1 MDNQQLQKIGK
12 IILVLLAIV
21 LLIYI
26 GSFILQFLLGTVV
39 LLIKLVIGA
48 FVVGLLYLA
57 WLFYSKFK
65 KK

>member
-1 MDNQQLQKIGK
+1 MDNLQLQKIGK

-26 GSFILQFLLGTVV
+26 GLIVFKLLVGF
-39 LLIKLVIGA
+39 LVILGYLILGA
-48 FVVGLLYLA
+48 AVVGLLYLA
-57 WLFYSKFK
+57 WQFYSKFK